1 MCVESGIMVRNLPC
15 IIILLSD
22 FNQKKQVSSLK
33 FSIKHKDPR
42 KKFQS
47 YNKKAINFTDENL
60 TSKTSQNLDFMFVLW
75 EHDNH
80 NGEGGGR

>member
-22 FNQKKQVSSLK
+22 FNQKKQVV
-33 FSIKHKDPR
+33 IKIQHKTQGS
-42 KKFQS
+42 KEKFQS
-47 YNKKAINFTDENL
+47 SNKKAINFIDENL

-75 EHDNH
+75 EHDNR
-80 NGEGGGR
+80 NGEDGGR